1 MINNWGIQFQKKP
14 DKNII
19 LKWSFDKFDNF
30 WVKKKKPTVFFL
42 CVNWWEKGCT
52 CACSGYKH
60 VLLVTTV
67 LSNNGNFQFPV

>member
-30 WVKKKKPTVFFL
+30 WVKKKKNNCVFFV
-42 CVNWWEKGCT
+42 C
-52 CACSGYKH
+52 
-60 VLLVTTV
+60 
-67 LSNNGNFQFPV
+67 